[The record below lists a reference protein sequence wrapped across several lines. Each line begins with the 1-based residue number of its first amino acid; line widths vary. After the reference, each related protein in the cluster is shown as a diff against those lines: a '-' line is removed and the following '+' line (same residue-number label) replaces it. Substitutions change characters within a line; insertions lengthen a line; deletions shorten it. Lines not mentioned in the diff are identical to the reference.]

1 MEEKKR
7 RINNRFEM
15 CTHTYPLPIPSPPHL
30 TSPHSPTP
38 LPTPS
43 PLTLLPLTLLP
54 PPLTLTPVLGPVC
67 SAVDTYTVAPPCPH
81 PDREWLPLATAPAL
95 AFMRDKRKSNKIH
108 QNLNTGRMERGR
120 RERGREE
127 RGREERGRMERGRR
141 ERGREERGRKSRR
154 RSGEEE
160 RGREGEEERG
170 RGGGREKRREERGSR
185 IGRLFNME
193 TYLYRSLLPSQMATC
208 GSDTFSYLMNSPIG
222 FKLWCHF
229 PNHLAAGLPRVDS
242 LGELCISHGNVQYF
256 SPENIL
262 WKVGDGGE
270 ERRQPR

>member
-1 MEEKKR
+1 
-7 RINNRFEM
+7 
-15 CTHTYPLPIPSPPHL
+15 
-30 TSPHSPTP
+30 
-38 LPTPS
+38 
-43 PLTLLPLTLLP
+43 
-54 PPLTLTPVLGPVC
+54 
-67 SAVDTYTVAPPCPH
+67 
-81 PDREWLPLATAPAL
+81 
-95 AFMRDKRKSNKIH
+95 MRDKRKLNKIQH

-120 RERGREE
+120 
-127 RGREERGRMERGRR
+127 
-141 ERGREERGRKSRR
+141 KSRQ

-160 RGREGEEERG
+160 RGREERGERERRRKGEEERG
-170 RGGGREKRREERGSR
+170 REEREERERRREGEEERGERRREGEEERGERERRREGEEERGSR

-208 GSDTFSYLMNSPIG
+208 SSDTFSYLMNSPIG

-242 LGELCISHGNVQYF
+242 LGELCIRHGNVQYF
-256 SPENIL
+256 SLENIL